1 MNNPLD
7 SYNKSS
13 SRYLY
18 NNELIGSI
26 AIASVL
32 KHLEK
37 ATISQCALI
46 LPLVSHKGTLNFLK
60 RKNSVVRSMEEFITK
75 KPHFFINFDQ
85 RYISLLPVS
94 MNSLI
99 LLKEIGLVNIE
110 NEFIQYI
117 PENKF
122 DYTNETLGKRIEDI
136 IKSSSTL
143 ACLLNDDIANLYL
156 QLRVI
161 L

>member
-1 MNNPLD
+1 MNNQID

-32 KHLEK
+32 KHLKK

-46 LPLVSHKGTLNFLK
+46 LPLVSHKDTLNFLK

-75 KPHFFINFDQ
+75 KPHFFVNFDQ
-85 RYISLLPVS
+85 RYVSLLPVS
-94 MNSLI
+94 MNSII

-110 NEFIQYI
+110 NEFIHYI
-117 PENKF
+117 HENKF
-122 DYTNETLGKRIEDI
+122 EYTNETLGKRVEDI

-143 ACLLNDDIANLYL
+143 SCLLDDDIANLYL